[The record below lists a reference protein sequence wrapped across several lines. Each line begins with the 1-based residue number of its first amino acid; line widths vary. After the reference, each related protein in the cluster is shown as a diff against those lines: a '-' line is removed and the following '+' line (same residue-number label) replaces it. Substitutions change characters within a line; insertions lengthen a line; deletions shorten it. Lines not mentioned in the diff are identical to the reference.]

1 MGTLKTIISADSHM
15 LEPADLWVERLD
27 QRFRDNAPRVF
38 FDEERKTWLF
48 GCEGLPATPAAAL
61 FAAGKS
67 DQELADH
74 YKVGM
79 DQARPG
85 GWDPVERLKDMAI
98 DGIAADVLYTSLAF
112 NLFWLTDAAFQ
123 EACFRVYND
132 WLAEFC
138 SYAPDRFA
146 GLGLISLYNIDQ
158 AVAELERIRANGLR
172 GAMIWAS
179 PPEEMSFFGRYHD
192 PFWAAAQDLD
202 MPISLH
208 ILTGAGRESRGFA
221 ATSTQNR
228 YLRLSVSQ
236 YEIQRSLS
244 ELIFGGTFERF
255 PNLKIVSAENGIG
268 WLPYFLQRADGGW
281 TRFRYVDPTDLTMP
295 PSEYFRRNIWATFIN
310 DRAGLHSIDLI
321 GAERVMWSSDYP
333 HTAST
338 WPHSLEVIERDF
350 VGVSEEDK
358 AKICRDNAAKL
369 YGFDLASLEAKPLAT
384 AAAD

>member
-1 MGTLKTIISADSHM
+1 MSTLKTIISADSHM

-27 QRFRDNAPRVF
+27 KRFRDNAPRVF

-48 GCEGLPATPAAAL
+48 GCEGLPPIPAAAL

-79 DQARPG
+79 DQARAG
-85 GWDPVERLKDMAI
+85 GWDPAERLKDMAI
-98 DGIAADVLYTSLAF
+98 DNIAAEVLYTSLAF

-123 EACFRVYND
+123 ENCFRVYND

-138 SYAPDRFA
+138 SYAPDRFV
-146 GLGLISLYNIDQ
+146 GLGLISLYDVDH
-158 AVAELERIRANGLR
+158 AVAELQRIRNNGLR
-172 GAMIWAS
+172 GAMIWCS
-179 PPEEMSFFGRYHD
+179 PPEEMSFLGRYHD

-202 MPISLH
+202 MSISLH
-208 ILTGAGRESRGFA
+208 ILTGAGRESRGLA
-221 ATSTQNR
+221 VTSTQNR
-228 YLRLSVSQ
+228 YIRLSVSQ
-236 YEIQRSLS
+236 YEIQRSIA

-268 WLPYFLQRADGGW
+268 WIPYFVWMMDSTW
-281 TRFRYVDPTDLTMP
+281 KRFRHIEPTPLTML
-295 PSEYFRRNIWATFIN
+295 PSEYFKRNVWATFIA
-310 DRAGLHSIDLI
+310 DPVGLRIVDMI
-321 GAERVMWSSDYP
+321 GLDRVMWSSDYP

-338 WPHSLEVIERDF
+338 WPRSLKVIERQFADL
-350 VGVSEEDK
+350 SEEWTR
-358 AKICRDNAAKL
+358 KICRENAAGL
-369 YGFDLASLEAKPLAT
+369 YGFDLSRLTALPAAT